1 MEKSTTRLI
10 YFVVISIVLVSVLHY
25 MTCMFKFRPMEWQFY
40 INLINRIGI
49 EKVDNLKTT
58 TVTDP
63 VCINVDNETLATL
76 TGLLATVLALRKA
89 GGGGE
94 GG

>member
-49 EKVDNLKTT
+49 EKVDKLNPA
-58 TVTDP
+58 TVTDK
-63 VCINVDNETLATL
+63 VCVNVDNQTLATL
-76 TGLLATVLALRKA
+76 TGLLATVLALGKA
-89 GGGGE
+89 GGGG
-94 GG
+94 G

>member
-1 MEKSTTRLI
+1 
-10 YFVVISIVLVSVLHY
+10 
-25 MTCMFKFRPMEWQFY
+25 MFKFRPMEWEWY
-40 INLINRIGI
+40 INLINKVGI

-58 TVTDP
+58 TITDP
-63 VCINVDNETLATL
+63 VCINVDGETIATL
-76 TGLLATVLALRKA
+76 TGLLATVLALGKTG

>member
-1 MEKSTTRLI
+1 
-10 YFVVISIVLVSVLHY
+10 
-25 MTCMFKFRPMEWQFY
+25 MEWQFY